1 MYLDSVILI
10 CYIDTKR
17 RYSAIGSALIFANIA
32 LRTADFGY
40 LLEIW
45 LNGAADIPLTAQHQ
59 KKGGT
64 KSVSLGVE
72 IHGMMLTDPSRIA
85 SSMQEI

>member
-1 MYLDSVILI
+1 MAGVLFSVLDDL
-10 CYIDTKR
+10 C
-17 RYSAIGSALIFANIA
+17 
-32 LRTADFGY
+32 
-40 LLEIW
+40 IW
-45 LNGAADIPLTAQHQ
+45 QYEAADIPLTVQHQ

-85 SSMQEI
+85 SSMREI

>member
-1 MYLDSVILI
+1 MTSVVGGF
-10 CYIDTKR
+10 TV
-17 RYSAIGSALIFANIA
+17 
-32 LRTADFGY
+32 
-40 LLEIW
+40 
-45 LNGAADIPLTAQHQ
+45 QHQ

-85 SSMQEI
+85 SSMREI